1 MKKLSM
7 VALSVASLAGM
18 LAVPSQVHAGADATN
33 SDIIG
38 ITGSDTTYFVM
49 NALSDAHNLSARYN
63 PNGDKAV
70 NIPPLVSANASVE
83 AGEAV
88 ATTPKA
94 WLKKARLAW
103 PGGDVLPADS
113 NCTTQYVFGGLGSV
127 DANIDGDVTDG
138 GDSSSTP
145 VESVPGAAGGGSAQV
160 RLGVI
165 PPNGSGDGQK
175 AISGS
180 SAVNGTTYNNVGN
193 DFS

>member
-1 MKKLSM
+1 M

-70 NIPPLVSANASVE
+70 NIPPLVSANANVE
-83 AGEAV
+83 TGEATL
-88 ATTPKA
+88 ATAA
-94 WLKKARLAW
+94 WLKAARLAW
-103 PGGDVLPADS
+103 PGGAVLPADE

-138 GDSSSTP
+138 GDSSSTVKKFEGRGLRRTFRP
-145 VESVPGAAGGGSAQV
+145 SFP
-160 RLGVI
+160 RLK
-165 PPNGSGDGQK
+165 S
-175 AISGS
+175 
-180 SAVNGTTYNNVGN
+180 
-193 DFS
+193 